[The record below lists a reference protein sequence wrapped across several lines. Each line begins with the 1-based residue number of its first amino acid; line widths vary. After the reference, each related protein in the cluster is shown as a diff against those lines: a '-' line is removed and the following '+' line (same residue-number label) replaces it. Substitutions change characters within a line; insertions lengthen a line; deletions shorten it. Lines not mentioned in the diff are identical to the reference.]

1 MGVWLLWLSS
11 ASLTPFL
18 AHTVS
23 CTFPASMAGK
33 LVPLARRH
41 KQTERSS
48 AWTGQDRAS
57 DTQSPWGSWGSRA
70 CPHSLGP
77 PPPLSLHPPF
87 CRPLSPSSLRRGRGG
102 GGSRIT
108 EGSPALWC
116 FLSASVPNFPQG
128 RATFCPGDA
137 RAWWPR
143 TAISGC
149 AGLRARLGA
158 RLRRPPLGRNMRVS
172 YQLEAEAARLGL
184 CGH

>member
-1 MGVWLLWLSS
+1 MGIAGLSS
-11 ASLTPFL
+11 LPRASPAPLTPPPFL
-18 AHTVS
+18 QA
-23 CTFPASMAGK
+23 
-33 LVPLARRH
+33 
-41 KQTERSS
+41 
-48 AWTGQDRAS
+48 
-57 DTQSPWGSWGSRA
+57 
-70 CPHSLGP
+70 
-77 PPPLSLHPPF
+77 PLSFLPEA
-87 CRPLSPSSLRRGRGG
+87 G

-128 RATFCPGDA
+128 RVTFCPGDA